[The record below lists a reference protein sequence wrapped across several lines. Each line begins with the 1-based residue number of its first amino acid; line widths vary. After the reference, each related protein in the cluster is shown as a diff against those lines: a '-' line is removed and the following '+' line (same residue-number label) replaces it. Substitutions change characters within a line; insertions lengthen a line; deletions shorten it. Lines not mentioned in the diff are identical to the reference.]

1 MHPSGQR
8 LALLVKVGREIR
20 LSPPDRAAE
29 QLPVLQKPV
38 GQVSSIVAAELAAGA
53 RTDKA
58 RRLLDD
64 ALLAPFERRGRILAP
79 SSAAWRRSGAVLART
94 GTGGVSASRQND
106 VLLATQ
112 AREHGWAVVTRDSDL
127 RMLRTQVVGLQ
138 VVAPFPERP

>member
-1 MHPSGQR
+1 VIYTLDTNVLVDALRQPAELDRLKTFLSWALPST
-8 LALLVKVGREIR
+8 
-20 LSPPDRAAE
+20 
-29 QLPVLQKPV
+29 VL
-38 GQVSSIVAAELAAGA
+38 SSIVAAELAAGA

-127 RMLRTQVVGLQ
+127 RMLRTQVAGLQ

>member
-1 MHPSGQR
+1 VIYTLDTNVLVDALRQPAELDRLKTFLSWALPST
-8 LALLVKVGREIR
+8 
-20 LSPPDRAAE
+20 
-29 QLPVLQKPV
+29 VL
-38 GQVSSIVAAELAAGA
+38 SSIVAAELAAGA

-94 GTGGVSASRQND
+94 GSGGVSASRQND

-127 RMLRTQVVGLQ
+127 RMLRTQVTGLQ